1 MVIIT
6 AEKILRKAN
15 SLASPCTNGESKP
28 TGSGDVGQVLD
39 GSGQRENQTDDERDD
54 TEHDGAG
61 AVVGN
66 GVHHDSKSD
75 DMATH
80 DEDREED
87 LAQTEQ
93 LPTESAHEDLSRIGK
108 VVDVRVAFT
117 ELTNDITSVK
127 GEDTKTDDENE
138 RTALVSRSAEASRR

>member
-1 MVIIT
+1 M
-6 AEKILRKAN
+6 
-15 SLASPCTNGESKP
+15 
-28 TGSGDVGQVLD
+28 
-39 GSGQRENQTDDERDD
+39 
-54 TEHDGAG
+54 
-61 AVVGN
+61 VGN